1 MARFTSVNGF
11 VGLGFETT
19 TGTPVTPTQFL
30 PIISAEIGDTVD
42 HLRAATTIRVGGHTI
57 TRPQTGKKTVTPKMS
72 GPLLYNLIG
81 ALYRGIDGTV
91 ATSGSGPY
99 THVFSP
105 GTSQGFTFELA
116 VSGAIADSRK
126 ANGTVM
132 TELVLNFPR
141 HEICTFDASYAAFN
155 VAAPATKT
163 AISYPTLNEIVGAH
177 CTTMSLG
184 STVLKNHAGDVKVTI
199 TNAVKPGYGCTLV
212 GGEMVVSEWVDG
224 ASREMKIEF
233 PLEMDT
239 ASWNDFQVRHITA
252 PLPTEDDFTYTLTN
266 PSTSETLTIV
276 ARNCVVSSSAEVK
289 VGDPDGDVVRVTI
302 MLTPRADPPGGDAAY
317 TITMVNS
324 DASPYQT

>member
-1 MARFTSVNGF
+1 MARFTSVNGY

-19 TGTPVTPTQFL
+19 QGTTVARTQFL
-30 PIISAEIGDTVD
+30 PISAAKIGDTVE

-57 TRPQTGKKTVTPKMS
+57 VRPQTGKKTVMPEMS

-81 ALYRGIDGTV
+81 ALYRGMDATV
-91 ATSGSGPY
+91 STTGSGPY

-105 GTSQGFTFELA
+105 GTSQSFSFECA
-116 VSGAIADSRK
+116 PSGAIADSRT
-126 ANGTVM
+126 AYGTVM

-141 HEICTFDASYAAFN
+141 DGIATYDAKFMAWN

-163 AISYPTLNEIVGAH
+163 AISYPTLNEIVGSD

-184 STVLKNHAGDVKVTI
+184 STVLKNHAGDVKITI
-199 TNAVKPGYGCTLV
+199 SNPVKEGRGCTRV

-252 PLPTEDDFTYTLTN
+252 PLPTEDDFTYTLTD

-276 ARNCVVSSSAEVK
+276 ARNCVVSSSAETVI
-289 VGDPDGDVVRVTI
+289 GDADGDVVRVTI
-302 MLTPRADPPGGDAAY
+302 TLIPRADPPGGDAAY